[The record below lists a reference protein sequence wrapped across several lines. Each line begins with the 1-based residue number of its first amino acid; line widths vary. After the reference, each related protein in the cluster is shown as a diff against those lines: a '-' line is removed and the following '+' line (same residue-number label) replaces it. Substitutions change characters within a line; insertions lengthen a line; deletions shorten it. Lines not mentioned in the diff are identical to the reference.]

1 MEVKTEDVTIQLI
14 QNIYIKKLYKHFK
27 RKTTNKKAKKK
38 KKKNT
43 ITNIKISKI
52 KTNLQY

>member
-14 QNIYIKKLYKHFK
+14 QNIYKNYINILKEKLLIKKQ
-27 RKTTNKKAKKK
+27 NKKQNKKT
-38 KKKNT
+38 T